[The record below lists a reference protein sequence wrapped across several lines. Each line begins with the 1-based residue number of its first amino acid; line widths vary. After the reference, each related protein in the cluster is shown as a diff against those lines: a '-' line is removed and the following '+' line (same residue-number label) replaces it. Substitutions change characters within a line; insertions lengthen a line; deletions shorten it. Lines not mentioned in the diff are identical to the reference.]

1 MPLPLPD
8 LADPAG
14 GAGALLL
21 GAAAA
26 AAAEGVEDL
35 LEAVGGARQHDG
47 AAAGRAEL
55 LLGRVEQLPEGVAA
69 EVGDGDEEPAPVPC
83 VGREV
88 APRARRRARRGDLAA
103 AQLLG
108 DDLRQLER
116 AHHDRNAET
125 CLCWWLASL
134 RVHIYI
140 ICWCCTSLVESKLVL
155 VALWE

>member
-26 AAAEGVEDL
+26 AAECVEDL

-88 APRARRRARRGDLAA
+88 APRARRRARRGDLLPAA
-103 AQLLG
+103 AELLG
-108 DDLRQLER
+108 HDLRQLEG

-125 CLCWWLASL
+125 CLCWWVASL
-134 RVHIYI
+134 RVHIY
-140 ICWCCTSLVESKLVL
+140 L
-155 VALWE
+155 